1 MYDRIR
7 FLAVLIFEMVT
18 IVILSFAIVKKQKAS
33 AVLRSALSK
42 RNSSKLFIG
51 IILFSIIVIP
61 IVRMLFYIDGK
72 ALNDVFKSPVFYT
85 CLVNS
90 LTSTIAATLV
100 SIVLA
105 YGLAWAI
112 NKTHIKLKYLFTV
125 LITLPMLIPSISHG
139 MGLIILFGNN
149 GILTRLFGL
158 TKSIYGFW
166 GVVFGSVLYS
176 FPVAFIMISDILKYE
191 DQTPY
196 EAADVLGIPK
206 PRQFASI
213 TLPYIRK
220 PMISVLFAVFT
231 MIVTDYGVTLSVGG
245 KFRTLPVLLFEDA
258 AGQLKYANGSVIGM
272 VLLIPALA
280 AFLFDLFNK
289 DKGNSTYVSKS
300 YDKKSVVGDIFG
312 YIITILTSVIVGLVV
327 FSFVVQAFAKAYP
340 SNMSFS
346 LEHFETTFIKNG
358 KDFLINS
365 VIIAILTSIVG
376 VVIAFATAYMT
387 TRLKSSFSRFLHLM
401 AIISLAVPGLVLGL
415 SYVIVF
421 KKTFIYGTLAILV
434 MVNIVHFFASPY
446 LMIYN
451 ALGKMNENLED
462 VGHILGIKRSRII
475 FNVIIPQSKY
485 TLIEMFSYFFVN
497 SMMTISAVSF
507 LANYSNK
514 PISLLIN
521 QFESHNMMECA
532 AVVALLILVIN
543 MAMKGIVYL
552 IKTIGNRYVVKKAV

>member
-1 MYDRIR
+1 MNKKNSEKRINLR
-7 FLAVLIFEMVT
+7 GFLNA
-18 IVILSFAIVKKQKAS
+18 
-33 AVLRSALSK
+33 RGLSK
-42 RNSSKLFIG
+42 VLIG

-61 IVRMLFYIDGK
+61 IIRMLFYINGDAIKNVYG
-72 ALNDVFKSPVFYT
+72 SSSFYS

-90 LTSTIAATLV
+90 LTSTLVATAI

-149 GILTRLFGL
+149 GIITRMFGL
-158 TKSIYGFW
+158 TNSIYGFW

-206 PRQFASI
+206 YRQFVSI
-213 TLPYIRK
+213 TFPYIRK

-245 KFRTLPVLLFEDA
+245 KFKTLPVLLYEDA
-258 AGQLKYANGSVIGM
+258 VGQLNYANGSAIGL
-272 VLLIPALA
+272 VLLIPALI

-289 DKGNSTYVSKS
+289 DKGNSAYVSKT
-300 YDKKSVVGDIFG
+300 YDKKSVMGDIFG
-312 YIITILTSVIVGLVV
+312 YIITIFTSIVVALVV
-327 FSFVVQAFAKAYP
+327 FSFVIQAFAKAYP
-340 SNMSFS
+340 SNLSFTM
-346 LEHFETTFIKNG
+346 EHFENTFSKNG
-358 KDFLINS
+358 GEFLVNS
-365 VIIAILTSIVG
+365 IIIALFTSIVG
-376 VVIAFATAYMT
+376 VAIACGTAYLT
-387 TRLKSSFSRFLHLM
+387 TRLKSKFSRFLHLM

-415 SYVIVF
+415 SYVIIF
-421 KKTFIYGTLAILV
+421 KKTFIYGTIAILV
-434 MVNIVHFFASPY
+434 MVNTVHFFASPY

-451 ALGKMNENLED
+451 AFGKMNENLED

-521 QFESHNMMECA
+521 HFESHNMLECA

-552 IKTIGNRYVVKKAV
+552 IKTIGNRYALKKAV